1 MKRNVYMDYFI
12 IDIECMDYENKQKKE
27 YGKAYL
33 ADISG
38 EEEICN
44 KIGEKGEIPTN
55 LIVQLLEQFNLT
67 PEDLLNLQIH
77 IAKVNFHPKQIYML
91 PKSMPNELIK
101 PFMQQYLNIKA
112 AYYGTVPDD
121 EGYGED
127 EYEDDFYESEE
138 CEEDDALYLPEDEE
152 DEPVYCY
159 AFGHYSEL
167 KHVPVTNGSVIK
179 DENGQKYLMTS
190 NVLHDFLKS
199 SSIPEEQYLVADDI
213 TEIL

>member
-1 MKRNVYMDYFI
+1 M
-12 IDIECMDYENKQKKE
+12 
-27 YGKAYL
+27 
-33 ADISG
+33 
-38 EEEICN
+38 
-44 KIGEKGEIPTN
+44 
-55 LIVQLLEQFNLT
+55 QLLEQFNLT

-127 EYEDDFYESEE
+127 
-138 CEEDDALYLPEDEE
+138 DDALYLPEDEE

>member
-1 MKRNVYMDYFI
+1 MKGNIYMDYFI

-33 ADISG
+33 ADISC

-44 KIGEKGEIPTN
+44 KIGEKEGISAD

-67 PEDLLNLQIH
+67 PEDLGNLQIH
-77 IAKVNFHPKQIYML
+77 VASVGHQPKQIYML
-91 PKSMPNELIK
+91 PKSLPDEFIK

-112 AYYGTVPDD
+112 AYYGIASDD
-121 EGYGED
+121 EHDD
-127 EYEDDFYESEE
+127 EYEDDFYETDEE
-138 CEEDDALYLPEDEE
+138 YEDDALYLPEDDE

-167 KHVPVTNGSVIK
+167 GHVPVTNGSVIK

-199 SSIPEEQYLVADDI
+199 SPIPEEQYLVADDI